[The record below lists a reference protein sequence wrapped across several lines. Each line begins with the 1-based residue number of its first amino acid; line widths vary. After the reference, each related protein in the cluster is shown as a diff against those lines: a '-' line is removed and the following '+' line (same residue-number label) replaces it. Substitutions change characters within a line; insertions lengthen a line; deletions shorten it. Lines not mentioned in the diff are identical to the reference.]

1 MYDSL
6 DTMWLMGLEDM
17 FYDTV
22 EDVAG
27 QTFSMAPVCFLR
39 VISSFLIGVRGRGN
53 TPISSK
59 SLSDTW
65 AAYCLHTRYPRTPG
79 S

>member
-22 EDVAG
+22 EDVAPAKFRMKAVRR
-27 QTFSMAPVCFLR
+27 QTAFAGLLTEARAAGGTRAFL
-39 VISSFLIGVRGRGN
+39 
-53 TPISSK
+53 
-59 SLSDTW
+59 
-65 AAYCLHTRYPRTPG
+65 
-79 S
+79 

>member
-27 QTFSMAPVCFLR
+27 QTFSMAPVRLLR
-39 VISSFLIGVRGRGN
+39 VISSFLIGVSR
-53 TPISSK
+53 
-59 SLSDTW
+59 
-65 AAYCLHTRYPRTPG
+65 
-79 S
+79 